1 MYWFVFVLVR
11 GGGNGP
17 IKQQRK
23 NATSR
28 GMLAQKML
36 KPKKWKGA

>member
-1 MYWFVFVLVR
+1 VLVR

-23 NATSR
+23 NATSCIP
-28 GMLAQKML
+28 KMPHTNL
-36 KPKKWKGA
+36 DHS

>member
-1 MYWFVFVLVR
+1 MYWFVFVLGR

-23 NATSR
+23 NANSCI
-28 GMLAQKML
+28 
-36 KPKKWKGA
+36 PKSPKNTLDSLD